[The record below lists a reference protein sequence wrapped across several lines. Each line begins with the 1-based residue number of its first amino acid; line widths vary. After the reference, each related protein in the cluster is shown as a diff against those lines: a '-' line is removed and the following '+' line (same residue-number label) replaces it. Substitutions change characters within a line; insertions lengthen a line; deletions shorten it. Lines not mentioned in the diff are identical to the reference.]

1 MTYAECA
8 QTLRNKPDSV
18 KGTEPKAETPSS
30 RRVYRFARQRSVL
43 VAGQAQSIC
52 TIGRSGVT
60 RTKREGDGATPI
72 GTWRL
77 IGWFARPSL
86 RFPAGAQPRTIIRR
100 DMGWCDEPRHGLYNR
115 RVRLPFAGSHERLWR
130 DDDKYA
136 IVGVLDHNTR
146 PRIKGL
152 GSAIFFH
159 LSDGAPSTAGCIAI
173 DARVMRKLLPRLSR
187 QLSITIR

>member
-1 MTYAECA
+1 MQNA
-8 QTLRNKPDSV
+8 LRHYETSV
-18 KGTEPKAETPSS
+18 TASKARHPK
-30 RRVYRFARQRSVL
+30 RKLRHLDVFVGLGGKRSVL
-43 VAGQAQSIC
+43 RAGQAQYFC
-52 TIGRSGVT
+52 TIGRRGIIHS
-60 RTKREGDGATPI
+60 KREGDGATPI

-77 IGWFARPSL
+77 IGWFARPGL
-86 RFPAGAQPRTIIRR
+86 RFPRGAMPRTLIRP

-115 RVRLPFAGSHERLWR
+115 RVRLPFAASHERLWR
-130 DDDKYA
+130 HDDKYA

-146 PRIKGL
+146 PRIKGF

-159 LSDGAPSTAGCIAI
+159 LSDGAPSTEGCIAI